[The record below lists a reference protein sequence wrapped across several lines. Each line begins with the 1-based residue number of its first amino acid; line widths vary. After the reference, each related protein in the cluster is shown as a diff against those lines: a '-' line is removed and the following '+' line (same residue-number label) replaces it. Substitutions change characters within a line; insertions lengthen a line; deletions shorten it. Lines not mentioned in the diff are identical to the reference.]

1 MDLGLKGKT
10 VFVAAA
16 SKGIGFAAA
25 KALARE
31 GAAVSICAREEKALM
46 KAKEVI
52 EKETGTHV
60 FTKVCDVTREAD
72 IQSWV
77 KESVKALGKP
87 YALVTNAG
95 GPPPGVFEA
104 LSDEMWEKA
113 FQLNFLSAVRLIR
126 LCLPFLKE
134 QKGRIVN
141 VVSVSVKQPV
151 PNLMLSNAIRT
162 SVVGFAKSLADEV
175 GPYGV
180 TVNNVCPGSIL
191 TDRMKSLLQTQAD
204 LQGKSVEEVMEE
216 SRAKIPLKR
225 FGEPDEIASLIV
237 FLCSKQ
243 ASYITGCTIQVDGGM
258 LRSVW

>member
-1 MDLGLKGKT
+1 MDLGLKNKT
-10 VFVAAA
+10 AFVAAA
-16 SKGIGFAAA
+16 SKGIGLAAA
-25 KALARE
+25 KALAQE
-31 GAAVSICAREEKALM
+31 GAKVSVCAREEKALM

-52 EKETGTHV
+52 AKETGAHI
-60 FTKVCDVTREAD
+60 FAKVCDVTCPDD
-72 IQSWV
+72 IQKWV
-77 KESVKALGKP
+77 EESINEIGKP

-95 GPPPGVFEA
+95 GPPPGMFET

-126 LCLPFLKE
+126 LCLPGLKE

-191 TDRMKSLLQTQAD
+191 TDRLKSLMQGQAS
-204 LQGKSVEEVMEE
+204 LQGKSVEQLMEE
-216 SRAKIPLKR
+216 SKASIPLRR
-225 FGEPDEIASLIV
+225 FGEPDEMGALIA

-243 ASYITGCTIQVDGGM
+243 AGYISGCTIQVDGGS